1 MTQNSRKLAGTALMM
16 LLLVGYPL
24 IGMLVYVSFL
34 EAAPWWGA
42 ILYALVVGLAW
53 AIPAAAIIRWMAR
66 P

>member
-1 MTQNSRKLAGTALMM
+1 LTQSNRKLAGTVLM
-16 LLLVGYPL
+16 LLLLIGYPL

-34 EAAPWWGA
+34 GAAPWWGA